1 MHRKPLQQTFRSQ
14 SRCDVR
20 LYFSTSQVM
29 PTAVKCHVRSV
40 SAVVTCVEEL
50 KAVVGPQK
58 SSDTWKAS
66 AYQAGQGFG
75 QTPTTKLG
83 QSMHATNVFKKVR
96 KEEL

>member
-1 MHRKPLQQTFRSQ
+1 
-14 SRCDVR
+14 
-20 LYFSTSQVM
+20 M

-96 KEEL
+96 KGKSCRRSGNRFVSESSGCTRSR